1 MERDQCKANKDRKLA
16 DLETQ
21 RPEIALYT
29 SEKKIRIWVGTRIFN
44 INFHNVVHFHLF
56 FSNISAHSFK
66 KKLLVILQKFHTFHS
81 VN

>member
-1 MERDQCKANKDRKLA
+1 MERDQCKANKDRKLT

-29 SEKKIRIWVGTRIFN
+29 SEKKIRIWVGTGIFN

-66 KKLLVILQKFHTFHS
+66 KNF
-81 VN
+81 